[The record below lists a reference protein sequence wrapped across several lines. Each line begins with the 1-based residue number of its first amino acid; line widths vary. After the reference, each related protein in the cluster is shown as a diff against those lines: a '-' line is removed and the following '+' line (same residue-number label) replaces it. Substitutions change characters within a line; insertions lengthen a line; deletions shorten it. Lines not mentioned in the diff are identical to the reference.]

1 MKSLRWRMAAWLGAS
16 FLVVTAAFMLLSYQL
31 LEKELRQ
38 KSWQKDYPEHPD
50 WTLHG
55 SFSETE
61 VRDIMT
67 ELFEAIMMGAAPLLV
82 TAVLLGWWLA
92 RKSLSP
98 ISNVNHQL
106 KAKTPANLAQP
117 LKLPEADVEFREL
130 LVQLNDLLA
139 RLDASFAE
147 MNNYAAK
154 VAHELRTPLAIMRLK
169 VEQAGHRIAPELAE
183 ELEGELHRL
192 THVVDQ
198 SLLLARAEQGRL
210 TAQREPCDLAAVVAD
225 LVEDFALLAREE
237 NRRLMRISP
246 ASAWVMADARHLRQV
261 VHNLLSN
268 ALKHGQG
275 DFWVRVRQ
283 CRARA
288 ALSII
293 NRVEFCTLD
302 LDRSLGLGLR
312 VVAVLLRLD
321 SDVRFQRRRGLAYH
335 AVRLSFPVTTA
346 PLATQKATTA
356 VGGRTGVP
364 AAETDEFFFT

>member
-1 MKSLRWRMAAWLGAS
+1 MKSLRWRMTVWLGAS
-16 FLVVTAAFMLLSYQL
+16 FLVVTAAFMFMSYRL

-38 KSWQKDYPEHPD
+38 KSWQTDYPDHPD
-50 WTLHG
+50 WKLHG
-55 SFSETE
+55 SFSEAE

-67 ELFEAIMMGAAPLLV
+67 ELFEATMMGAAPLLAA
-82 TAVLLGWWLA
+82 TALLGWWLA
-92 RKSLSP
+92 RKSLHP
-98 ISNVNHQL
+98 ISSVNSQL
-106 KAKTPANLAQP
+106 KAKTPANLGQP
-117 LKLPEADVEFREL
+117 LQLPEADIEFRDL
-130 LVQLNDLLA
+130 LVQLNDLLQ

-169 VEQAGHRIAPELAE
+169 VEQAGNRMAPELAE
-183 ELEGELHRL
+183 ELETELHRL

-210 TAQREPCDLAAVVAD
+210 TAQRAPCDLSAMVAD

-237 NRRLMRISP
+237 NRRLLRVSP
-246 ASAWVMADARHLRQV
+246 AAVWVMADARHLRQS

-275 DFWVRVRQ
+275 DFWVRVRKSRG
-283 CRARA
+283 RASLA
-288 ALSII
+288 II

-302 LDRSLGLGLR
+302 LDRNLGLGLR

-321 SDVRFQRRRGLAYH
+321 PDLHFQRRRGLSYH
-335 AVRLSFPVTTA
+335 AVRLSFPTA
-346 PLATQKATTA
+346 NVPIAVKESASVLA
-356 VGGRTGVP
+356 GNERIP
-364 AAETDEFFFT
+364 AAAEDENFFI